1 MLKIIPHFAEY
12 PVHLFYGS
20 DLAFHVS
27 LMAAFVW
34 RFHVKINVV
43 ATHGEALF
51 RGVGFTAPV
60 GAEGARSAFYVRGIH
75 LRSLGDTFEKVH
87 RRNNG
92 AFKFE
97 AAFEAHERR
106 FGARSPEP
114 YMGGGMFTRRYAFK
128 VDGVFG
134 EDFSGTPDEF
144 GKHVTHHAFGEIVPH
159 FFIGD
164 VVRRGESHTHRA
176 VGYDEAMTVTYSRIE
191 GEIFV
196 AQSVLNGADEFLRF
210 RCGNFAG
217 AIVEHNF
224 ILERGRVGK
233 CHEIGT
239 HRYVVVFENDAYA
252 QSLERTSAA
261 VIFFGFV
268 AEHGE
273 IGDVGAGLHTV
284 GNCLDE
290 PYLRACGKFIE
301 IGRRG
306 EFERSFAA
314 ELIERSVRHT
324 VAEYDQVFHNGPR
337 INTVET
343 VTIPFVRLCNIISQI
358 KIIVKDIELTN

>member
-1 MLKIIPHFAEY
+1 M
-12 PVHLFYGS
+12 
-20 DLAFHVS
+20 
-27 LMAAFVW
+27 
-34 RFHVKINVV
+34 KINVV
-43 ATHGEALF
+43 ATHRETLF

-60 GAEGARSAFYVRGIH
+60 GAQCPGRAFYVRRIH
-75 LRSLGDTFEKVH
+75 LRTFRYAFEEIDCGDD
-87 RRNNG
+87 R
-92 AFKFE
+92 AFQFE
-97 AAFEAHERR
+97 AAFEAHERG

-114 YMGGGMFTRRYAFK
+114 YMGGGMFTRRYAFE

-144 GKHVTHHAFGEIVPH
+144 GKHVAHHAFGEIVPH

-176 VGYDEAMTVTYSRIE
+176 VGYDEAMTVTHSRIE

-196 AQSVLNGADEFLRF
+196 AQSVLNGADELLRF
-210 RCGNFAG
+210 RRGDLAG

-224 ILERGRVGK
+224 VFEIGRVGES
-233 CHEIGT
+233 HEVGT
-239 HRYVVVFENDAYA
+239 DRYVVVLEDHADT
-252 QSLERTSAA
+252 QSFERTSAA

-268 AEHGE
+268 AEHGK

-314 ELIERSVRHT
+314 ELVERPVRHS
-324 VAEYDQVFHNGPR
+324 VAEYDQVFHNRPR
-337 INTVET
+337 INTAAT
-343 VTIPFVRLCNIISQI
+343 ARIPFVRLWNIIS
-358 KIIVKDIELTN
+358 